1 MPTRDV
7 ASQRLREAGI
17 FTPEDQATRVQQRR
31 RSDSEFARHRDLGAG
46 AARRNGVVEP
56 DEVDTGDTPASG
68 SRSWLIYVVGTN
80 LSEDH
85 PALTTP
91 SLFTDVS
98 RFFELKMT
106 HGLWY

>member
-1 MPTRDV
+1 
-7 ASQRLREAGI
+7 
-17 FTPEDQATRVQQRR
+17 
-31 RSDSEFARHRDLGAG
+31 
-46 AARRNGVVEP
+46 VEP

-98 RFFELKMT
+98 YFLPLFRRVYEPMLMFCLPRIPHMKICCYCRRF
-106 HGLWY
+106 